1 MDKQEAIQRCA
12 DLASRRRE
20 AASLSLDAA
29 QASRERAD
37 DLTGDRRD
45 LLLGAAA
52 QHERRA
58 GMYQQ
63 DAEAIEELLK
73 WI

>member
-1 MDKQEAIQRCA
+1 
-12 DLASRRRE
+12 
-20 AASLSLDAA
+20 LSLDAA

-37 DLTGDRRD
+37 DLTGVRRD